1 MWVDKVQVGIDLAT
15 SVTILIAAGTFWANA
30 RKERKIGVADSARST
45 IIDNINASIT
55 SMANSFNSFV
65 RLSTAIERKIDIP
78 FKRGED
84 SFLKYIGEDKLSAE
98 EVAKLFSESLTAMG
112 EFYEK
117 GEMLKY
123 TIFPS
128 LYSIGDEAEAVDIIR
143 KEIDDVLHSYNISN
157 SVYLSYFASILAL
170 RSKMESIKSRSE
182 AYSSSNVSGE
192 ISRVIDDA
200 DHFVFVRGFLRAEHE
215 KDFESGLAKNAG
227 EMSEDEVNARMIAA
241 NIVLGLMDEKPE
253 VILAHAF
260 KMLSTKIQENRI
272 QCKEFLVTLSA
283 VSSKMQQRSSD
294 FSIKKAYADL
304 SSERYF
310 DTKGTIR

>member
-55 SMANSFNSFV
+55 DMAQSFNAFV
-65 RLSTAIERKIDIP
+65 RLSTSIEDTINTPLRL
-78 FKRGED
+78 GETYLAAR
-84 SFLKYIGEDKLSAE
+84 LKSGQLSAAE
-98 EVAKLFSESLTAMG
+98 IIAQFSNSVTAMG

-128 LYSIGDEAEAVDIIR
+128 LYSIGDEHEAVEIIK
-143 KEIDDVLHSYNISN
+143 KEITDVMN
-157 SVYLSYFASILAL
+157 SHNQCNSTHLSYLRSILAL
-170 RSKMESIKSRSE
+170 DSKIKALQAEGIELSGSNIMSE
-182 AYSSSNVSGE
+182 LC
-192 ISRVIDDA
+192 RVVDDS
-200 DHFVFVRGFLRAEHE
+200 DHFPFLESFLKTEHE
-215 KDFESGLAKNAG
+215 QLFQQSIAKSITDMTDEEKNIRNTLLNTLLGMMISES
-227 EMSEDEVNARMIAA
+227 ETVIAY
-241 NIVLGLMDEKPE
+241 
-253 VILAHAF
+253 AF
-260 KMLSTKIQENRI
+260 KRLSYKVQENRI

-294 FSIKKAYADL
+294 FSIKQAYVDL